1 MNKNPAELGERIKAA
16 RKAAGL
22 SQTELANRLSKTLRT
37 VQKYESGEIEPSI
50 AIINAMA
57 KELKVSPAD
66 LIGYQR
72 PSIELNTISDVLTVL
87 YQLNKKAGL
96 RFEIDVKRP
105 PHYDEWTCSLRFDG
119 HNKDAEFNAD
129 LCLILEDFAHERQ
142 MVETY
147 WSDPDSFDAWLE
159 RKLAYYSSANLV
171 DREVE
176 VLSNMERIQRR
187 NELDRLMLE
196 QKKKAAEDNGSQ
208 D

>member
-1 MNKNPAELGERIKAA
+1 MNSNPAEIGERIKAA

-22 SQTELANRLSKTLRT
+22 SQTELANRLNKTLRT

-50 AIINAMA
+50 AMINAMA
-57 KELKVSPAD
+57 KELNISPAD

-119 HNKDAEFNAD
+119 HSKDAEFNAD
-129 LCLILEDFAHERQ
+129 LCLILEDFAHQRQ